1 MSRAEN
7 RFLTKKWKLRRMNHQ
22 GDKCRNPKCGICHP
36 HKKLGNSKE
45 RNKKK
50 YQNEKDKD

>member
-7 RFLTKKWKLRRMNHQ
+7 RFLTIKWRKRRKNHQ